1 MVLLFTNVLSKLKE
15 KIKEKKEILVIISV
29 AMVSLFPL
37 YYPGFIYTHDGIIH
51 LFRTQGTY
59 QNIMNF
65 DMFNRIYYN
74 MINGQGYG
82 WGIFYPPLSSIIPA
96 LFILTYNLS
105 IRLGLQKISGYF
117 QMRIGYKCVMLGL
130 SLLFIS
136 IFLINTGYAKDS
148 AFRHN
153 APVMKKD
160 IIWICIAIAISLIVA
175 MIIKIDKNTDIFYKD
190 IQQYKELG
198 YMLKS

>member
-1 MVLLFTNVLSKLKE
+1 LC
-15 KIKEKKEILVIISV
+15 
-29 AMVSLFPL
+29 
-37 YYPGFIYTHDGIIH
+37 
-51 LFRTQGTY
+51 Y
-59 QNIMNF
+59 QKF
-65 DMFNRIYYN
+65 
-74 MINGQGYG
+74 
-82 WGIFYPPLSSIIPA
+82 SIIPA

>member
-1 MVLLFTNVLSKLKE
+1 
-15 KIKEKKEILVIISV
+15 
-29 AMVSLFPL
+29 
-37 YYPGFIYTHDGIIH
+37 
-51 LFRTQGTY
+51 
-59 QNIMNF
+59 
-65 DMFNRIYYN
+65 
-74 MINGQGYG
+74 
-82 WGIFYPPLSSIIPA
+82 
-96 LFILTYNLS
+96 
-105 IRLGLQKISGYF
+105 
-117 QMRIGYKCVMLGL
+117 MRIGYKCVMLGL